1 MSKILALTGATGF
14 VGGHVL
20 NEALAS
26 GYQVRALARRDQP
39 ACDGVTWIRGD
50 LADHAALANLC
61 AGADAVL
68 HIAGVVNAPDAAG
81 FEAGNV
87 TGTTNVV
94 AAAKVAGVP
103 RFVHVSSLSAR
114 EPDLSQYGGSKARA
128 EAVIAASGLDWTM
141 VRPPAIYG
149 PGDTEMLD
157 LFKAAKLG
165 LIPLP
170 PHGRLS
176 VIHAADL
183 AQLLVAL
190 AVPRADVAGK
200 IFEAD
205 DGQPGGW
212 THIGFAHALG
222 AAFDKK
228 VWPLSLPASLIALG
242 AKIDGW
248 LRGKK
253 AKLTADRAA
262 YFCHPDWVIDDM
274 ARPPADLWVPQID
287 TLDGVKD
294 TADWYRAKGWI

>member
-1 MSKILALTGATGF
+1 MSQTLALTGATGF

-20 NEALAS
+20 DQALAS

-39 ACDGVTWIRGD
+39 ARDGVTWIRGD
-50 LADHAALANLC
+50 LADHAALTNLC
-61 AGADAVL
+61 GGADAVL

-87 TGTTNVV
+87 AGTANVV
-94 AAAKVAGVP
+94 AAAKAAGVA

-128 EAVIAASGLDWTM
+128 EAVVAASGLDWTM

-165 LIPLP
+165 IIPLP

-183 AQLLVAL
+183 ARLLLAL
-190 AVPRADVAGK
+190 ATQQAAANNR

-212 THIGFAHALG
+212 THVGFARALG
-222 AAFDKK
+222 KAFGKK
-228 VWPLSLPASLIALG
+228 VWPVSLPAPVIGLG
-242 AKIDGW
+242 ARIDGL

-262 YFCHPDWVIDDM
+262 YFCNPDWVIDDA
-274 ARPPADLWVPQID
+274 ARPPASLWVPQID
-287 TLDGVKD
+287 TQDGVKD
-294 TADWYRAKGWI
+294 TADWYRQRGWI